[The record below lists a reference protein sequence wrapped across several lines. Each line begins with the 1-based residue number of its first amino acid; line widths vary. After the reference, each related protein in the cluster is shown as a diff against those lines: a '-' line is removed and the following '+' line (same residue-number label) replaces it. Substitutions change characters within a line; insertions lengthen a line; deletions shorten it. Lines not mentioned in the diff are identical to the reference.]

1 MVNGPVSYSLGNGLN
16 VYLGYDSLGRLT
28 GRWVCNG
35 PAAMYCSGGAQVYGT
50 GGPWRGTR
58 MLNQSDTVLNQQV
71 TFGYDEFNR
80 LTSRT
85 VTQGTQQNYTY
96 SYDRYGNRVTQTP
109 LQGGYTSNLTVNPA
123 NNRITTSGYA
133 YDAAGNMINDA
144 VHSYTYDAEGNIV
157 AVDGGSTAQ
166 YVYDVFNRR
175 IHVQTA
181 SGTTE
186 YIYDYA
192 GRRISSWVSPN
203 NNGNEGRI
211 YWDGQLVAHRS
222 LEALTYFDHQDTLG
236 TQRIRTNYGGYV
248 ASTYLSLPWGDGY
261 SATVNNYGGDQ
272 DNEHFA
278 GLERDAESDT
288 EHAQFRNYAS
298 AQGRWL
304 APDPYVGS
312 YDLTNPQSFNRY
324 AYVLNNPV
332 AFSDPTGLFTLPP
345 SNPSPCDYVSCN
357 TPSGP
362 SGGGGGGGGGGGDP
376 VNKGNPFTFSVTA
389 STRQQRFTFAVQY
402 LLLES
407 IPFTVPESTIGAL
420 GAAPSKGSNCS
431 VLTTPCKQPSKLLK
445 YATFWG
451 CEFNSDIEQLT
462 DEEDAQNRKQI
473 PIVVAAAAV
482 VGAVRGFLPGWTG
495 LTGAVTGGSYV
506 ISIAGRSNIE
516 CTDSV
521 YGH

>member
-1 MVNGPVSYSLGNGLN
+1 
-16 VYLGYDSLGRLT
+16 
-28 GRWVCNG
+28 
-35 PAAMYCSGGAQVYGT
+35 
-50 GGPWRGTR
+50 

-85 VTQGTQQNYTY
+85 VTQGTQQNYIY

-288 EHAQFRNYAS
+288 EHAIPQLCFGAGKV
-298 AQGRWL
+298 A
-304 APDPYVGS
+304 GS
-312 YDLTNPQSFNRY
+312 
-324 AYVLNNPV
+324 
-332 AFSDPTGLFTLPP
+332 
-345 SNPSPCDYVSCN
+345 
-357 TPSGP
+357 
-362 SGGGGGGGGGGGDP
+362 
-376 VNKGNPFTFSVTA
+376 
-389 STRQQRFTFAVQY
+389 
-402 LLLES
+402 
-407 IPFTVPESTIGAL
+407 
-420 GAAPSKGSNCS
+420 
-431 VLTTPCKQPSKLLK
+431 
-445 YATFWG
+445 
-451 CEFNSDIEQLT
+451 
-462 DEEDAQNRKQI
+462 
-473 PIVVAAAAV
+473 
-482 VGAVRGFLPGWTG
+482 
-495 LTGAVTGGSYV
+495 
-506 ISIAGRSNIE
+506 
-516 CTDSV
+516 
-521 YGH
+521 

>member
-1 MVNGPVSYSLGNGLN
+1 
-16 VYLGYDSLGRLT
+16 
-28 GRWVCNG
+28 
-35 PAAMYCSGGAQVYGT
+35 
-50 GGPWRGTR
+50 

-248 ASTYLSLPWGDGY
+248 HRPI
-261 SATVNNYGGDQ
+261 
-272 DNEHFA
+272 
-278 GLERDAESDT
+278 
-288 EHAQFRNYAS
+288 FRCR
-298 AQGRWL
+298 G
-304 APDPYVGS
+304 
-312 YDLTNPQSFNRY
+312 
-324 AYVLNNPV
+324 
-332 AFSDPTGLFTLPP
+332 
-345 SNPSPCDYVSCN
+345 
-357 TPSGP
+357 
-362 SGGGGGGGGGGGDP
+362 
-376 VNKGNPFTFSVTA
+376 VTA
-389 STRQQRFTFAVQY
+389 TRR
-402 LLLES
+402 
-407 IPFTVPESTIGAL
+407 
-420 GAAPSKGSNCS
+420 
-431 VLTTPCKQPSKLLK
+431 
-445 YATFWG
+445 
-451 CEFNSDIEQLT
+451 
-462 DEEDAQNRKQI
+462 R
-473 PIVVAAAAV
+473 
-482 VGAVRGFLPGWTG
+482 
-495 LTGAVTGGSYV
+495 
-506 ISIAGRSNIE
+506 
-516 CTDSV
+516 
-521 YGH
+521 